1 MKNIFYI
8 ISLLVIAGAAWFSY
22 DVRNKFQEE
31 HTWIYENYVEQEGPN
46 AGEPANKS
54 LLKLNEDLKANIEDT
69 RKELKSEQEQL
80 ATAQKTVEQRDA
92 DIEVAQAKERTLQR
106 SISEKEGTLEDQQ
119 VKLDELNKAV
129 EEVMKILGE
138 EGVTLE
144 ELPNKIQEI
153 RNRKKDLT
161 DQFTKLEEDVARAE
175 KSLAKN
181 QDELSRLRKRKV
193 ARAERIRRNTMEAVI
208 TGVNNDWGFVIVGA
222 GSKDGFTPQTTVLVK
237 RQGRVIAELKP
248 TSIEPNQT
256 IFEIDYDSMAP
267 GVRLRPGDRVF
278 LSEPQT

>member
-1 MKNIFYI
+1 
-8 ISLLVIAGAAWFSY
+8 
-22 DVRNKFQEE
+22 
-31 HTWIYENYVEQEGPN
+31 
-46 AGEPANKS
+46 
-54 LLKLNEDLKANIEDT
+54 
-69 RKELKSEQEQL
+69 
-80 ATAQKTVEQRDA
+80 
-92 DIEVAQAKERTLQR
+92 
-106 SISEKEGTLEDQQ
+106 
-119 VKLDELNKAV
+119 
-129 EEVMKILGE
+129 
-138 EGVTLE
+138 
-144 ELPNKIQEI
+144 
-153 RNRKKDLT
+153 
-161 DQFTKLEEDVARAE
+161 
-175 KSLAKN
+175 
-181 QDELSRLRKRKV
+181 V